1 MTSESQAE
9 RPAPT
14 GLVVGRFDP
23 PHLGHSFLI
32 DAAASRCEQLVVF
45 VNSGTRDAVPG
56 ALRAQWL
63 AELHPTVIVRLVRH
77 ELRTDFGDETLWKR
91 WMALFREH
99 WPLADGP
106 HVVLSSD
113 PYVDEL
119 ARRFGATP
127 VVVDAQRRT
136 VPISATMIRAEPARH
151 LDLLAPAVRAWVEE
165 HWLSGPPSPDA

>member
-23 PHLGHSFLI
+23 PHLGHSYLI
-32 DAAASRCEQLVVF
+32 EAAAAQCDQLVVF
-45 VNSGTRDAVPG
+45 VNSGGADAAPG
-56 ALRAQWL
+56 ELRAQWL

-77 ELRTDFGDETLWKR
+77 SLKTDFGDETLWAQ
-91 WMALFREH
+91 WMALFRGH
-99 WPLADGP
+99 WPLPEGP
-106 HVVLSSD
+106 HLVLSSD

-127 VVVDAQRRT
+127 VVVDAERLT
-136 VPISATMIRAEPARH
+136 VPISATMIRADPARH
-151 LDLLAPAVRAWVEE
+151 LDRLAPPVRAWVEE
-165 HWLSGPPSPDA
+165 TWLGGGG